1 MCIVGEWMVVHGLF
15 CSVTIAPA
23 LSHLLPTFFLSLFLS
38 LFSLFFLSLHHLS
51 TIPSLAHIPY
61 VLVGAGTASFSAAK
75 AIREK
80 DAQVIRTN
88 MHKI

>member
-1 MCIVGEWMVVHGLF
+1 MDGSTRAVLF
-15 CSVTIAPA
+15 SDNSSCFVPSLA
-23 LSHLLPTFFLSLFLS
+23 HLLSLSLSLSFLSL
-38 LFSLFFLSLHHLS
+38 FLSLHHLS